1 MIKAAPAL
9 MKYRAWRSVYG
20 VVSSYVRDERLRQ
33 ALSFHTLLVGG
44 NPMTTSAIYA
54 LIHTIEKDGGVWF
67 ARGGTNALVRAM
79 VRLFERL
86 GGVLRLGAPVT
97 RIDTAGNRATDV
109 TTRRRAHGAAD
120 VVACN
125 RDLMHRPRDL
135 VRGPQER

>member
-54 LIHTIEKDGGVWF
+54 LIHTIEKEGGVWF
-67 ARGGTNALVRAM
+67 ARGGTNALVGAM
-79 VRLFERL
+79 VRLFKRL
-86 GGVLRLGAPVT
+86 GWMGRALGREGGGTYV
-97 RIDTAGNRATDV
+97 
-109 TTRRRAHGAAD
+109 
-120 VVACN
+120 
-125 RDLMHRPRDL
+125 
-135 VRGPQER
+135 